1 MCKQC
6 RQRKCPPPQCTAG
19 TPRHTSLVSPSR
31 NQRMTQLQLKRSG
44 IVLAAGLTETT
55 SLTVTGGVAMLRE
68 VEEEASAYSPNVHST
83 ARV

>member
-1 MCKQC
+1 
-6 RQRKCPPPQCTAG
+6 
-19 TPRHTSLVSPSR
+19 
-31 NQRMTQLQLKRSG
+31 MTQLQLKRSG